1 MLGQILLSR
10 LQDMEIPEEPLETL
24 SLIELLFKGGY
35 MMIPIVIL
43 SLMSI
48 YIFAERVVTINKAA
62 KTPDGFIEQI
72 KQLVLN
78 GDISAAKLLCGQTAT
93 PIARMIE
100 KGVARIGNPLKNI
113 EVSIENVGK
122 IEIYKLE
129 KNLSL
134 LASIS
139 GAAPMIGFLGTV
151 TGMIQ
156 AFISIAQE
164 EGVVSPKLLS
174 SGIYEA
180 MITTAAGLF
189 VGILAYLGYNFLIA
203 RVDKVVHTMEH
214 TSIDFIDLL
223 QEPPIKMNL
232 KSKHKVSAAFNMS
245 SMTDVIF
252 LLLIF
257 FMLTASFVTPSGLPV
272 NLPTSKSSKII
283 LQKVSVTIT
292 KGKKFYVNDKKV
304 NANKLEMVLRNE
316 LMNKE
321 GVVVLHC
328 DKDVPVEDLVYV
340 AGIAT
345 KLEAKVSI
353 ATKPD

>member
-1 MLGQILLSR
+1 MIGQILLSR
-10 LQDMEIPEEPLETL
+10 LQDVPIPEEPVDTI
-24 SLIELLFKGGY
+24 SLIELLFKGGF
-35 MMIPIVIL
+35 MMIPILLL
-43 SLMSI
+43 SI
-48 YIFAERVVTINKAA
+48 TAVYIFVERIMTINKAA
-62 KTPDGFIEQI
+62 QTPDQFMEQI
-72 KQLVLN
+72 KQQVVN
-78 GDISAAKLLCGQTAT
+78 GDISAARMLCNQTAT

-100 KGVARIGNPLKNI
+100 KGIVRIGNPLKNI

-122 IEIYKLE
+122 IELYKLE

-203 RVDKVVHTMEH
+203 RVEKLVHRMEY

-223 QEPPIKMNL
+223 QEPQ
-232 KSKHKVSAAFNMS
+232 SK
-245 SMTDVIF
+245 
-252 LLLIF
+252 
-257 FMLTASFVTPSGLPV
+257 
-272 NLPTSKSSKII
+272 
-283 LQKVSVTIT
+283 
-292 KGKKFYVNDKKV
+292 
-304 NANKLEMVLRNE
+304 
-316 LMNKE
+316 
-321 GVVVLHC
+321 
-328 DKDVPVEDLVYV
+328 
-340 AGIAT
+340 
-345 KLEAKVSI
+345 
-353 ATKPD
+353 